1 MSFFV
6 CEIIVLKKI
15 RIHVAYRMAKMQ
27 EERSATSAEV
37 CGLELVRYRCLN
49 AVFCL
54 FCIYIVKFDSNDVV
68 EFPSLFFVH
77 RGNHATGWRN
87 IFRQSMLSRWLR
99 NSSTRLVFST
109 VCSRCQHKNKHARED
124 GKIES
129 PQNCQRARL
138 TAIKRVDIRLAELN
152 SNLIAATKTT

>member
-1 MSFFV
+1 MLPKTLKWRRTKNCFRAAKIIFRCHFYDSRMDEFFRMWDHR
-6 CEIIVLKKI
+6 LKKNSYTCSLSYGQDARRKKRDI
-15 RIHVAYRMAKMQ
+15 G
-27 EERSATSAEV
+27 RSLWIGISSIQMSE
-37 CGLELVRYRCLN
+37 CCL
-49 AVFCL
+49 L
-54 FCIYIVKFDSNDVV
+54 YIYIVKFDSNDVV

-124 GKIES
+124 G
-129 PQNCQRARL
+129 
-138 TAIKRVDIRLAELN
+138 
-152 SNLIAATKTT
+152 